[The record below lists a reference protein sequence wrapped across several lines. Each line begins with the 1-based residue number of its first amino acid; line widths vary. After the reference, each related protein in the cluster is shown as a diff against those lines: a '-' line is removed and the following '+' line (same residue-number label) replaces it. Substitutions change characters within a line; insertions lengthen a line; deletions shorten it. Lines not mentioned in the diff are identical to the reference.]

1 VLGLKRPEERTKRDG
16 ERYPGFEI
24 RTRLACQQPSN
35 IFSPERRFL
44 TRGTKEKN
52 SNTTQN
58 FVKKK
63 NASQFIHKLHLV
75 GLICF
80 KAELM

>member
-1 VLGLKRPEERTKRDG
+1 MLGLKRPEERTKRDG

-52 SNTTQN
+52 NNTTQN

-63 NASQFIHKLHLV
+63 K
-75 GLICF
+75 GLSVYPQTSF
-80 KAELM
+80 SWSYLL